1 MKKTAITFSVF
12 TAIAFYIIDLQKQID
27 ELKQQK

>member
-12 TAIAFYIIDLQKQID
+12 TAIAFHIIDLQKQIN
-27 ELKQQK
+27 ELNRQK